1 MSDPQAPSHL
11 NPTQLTLADMYQAHH
26 GWLVNMLRRKL
37 SCSYQAD
44 DLAQD
49 TFTRILSSRSEVAEI
64 KEPRA
69 FLTTIAKRLLANYYQ
84 RLSLEQAYMQALA
97 VLPEPETI
105 SPEQRLLILQTLHE
119 IDQMLDGLSENARR
133 AFLLSQLEGL
143 TYEQIAK
150 QLDISTRTVKRY
162 MAQAFEQCLLAML

>member
-1 MSDPQAPSHL
+1 MSDQQAPPHF
-11 NPTQLTLADMYQAHH
+11 TLGDLYQAHH
-26 GWLVNMLRRKL
+26 GWLVSMLRRKL

-49 TFTRILSSRSEVAEI
+49 TFTRILSARSNVAEI

-84 RLSLEQAYMQALA
+84 RQSLELAYMQALDVMPA
-97 VLPEPETI
+97 PETI

-119 IDQMLDGLSENARR
+119 IDEMLDGLSEKARR

-143 TYEQIAK
+143 TYDQIAQ

-162 MAQAFEQCLLAML
+162 MAQAFEQCLLLMI